1 MLQNN
6 NSYKSADVKAQTNN
20 APKPD
25 NIAGKN
31 TADLYIFLLYV
42 LHPRNKFLNKLSS
55 VICCNYSLIEANLSR
70 CFKKH
75 LSQLRIKLP

>member
-31 TADLYIFLLYV
+31 TADLYIFLL
-42 LHPRNKFLNKLSS
+42 LCFASQKQILKQIKFS
-55 VICCNYSLIEANLSR
+55 NL
-70 CFKKH
+70 
-75 LSQLRIKLP
+75 L